1 MKKFRFILVALTVM
15 IAAIP
20 ASAQF
25 RWGVKAGIVANKF
38 SFSEKTF
45 DSSNRVGF
53 TGGVMA
59 EFKLPVIGIGF
70 DASLMYVHRTI
81 SVAEPMGAELT
92 LDSTK
97 KADNKGRYTG
107 DYLTLPIHVKYNL
120 GLPVVGNFFSP
131 YVFTGP
137 SFSYLVSKDRT
148 KFGINSR
155 KGDIAWDFG
164 LGFEIVKHLQIS
176 AAYELGCS
184 RAAGLVYSG
193 ANGYKRNVRNNGWM
207 VTAGYVF

>member
-25 RWGVKAGIVANKF
+25 RWGVRAGIVANKF

-81 SVAEPMGAELT
+81 SVEEPTVSA
-92 LDSTK
+92 
-97 KADNKGRYTG
+97 KGRYTG

-137 SFSYLVSKDRT
+137 SFSYLVSKDTT

-193 ANGYKRNVRNNGWM
+193 ANGYKKNVRNNGWM

>member
-1 MKKFRFILVALTVM
+1 MKKLKFILVALTVM
-15 IAAIP
+15 AAAIP

-53 TGGVMA
+53 TGGLTA
-59 EFKLPVIGIGF
+59 EFKLPVIGLGF
-70 DASLMYVHRTI
+70 DASLLYVHRTTEI
-81 SVAEPMGAELT
+81 GSS
-92 LDSTK
+92 DSSA
-97 KADNKGRYTG
+97 KATYDG
-107 DYLTLPIHVKYNL
+107 DYMTLPIHVRYNL
-120 GLPVVGNFFSP
+120 GLPIVGKILSP

-137 SFSYLVSKDRT
+137 SFSYLVSKDKT
-148 KFGINSR
+148 EYGINSR

-164 LGFEIVKHLQIS
+164 LGVELVHHVQIS

-184 RAAGLVYSG
+184 RAAGIVSAG
-193 ANGYKRNVRNNGWM
+193 ANGYKRNIRNNAWM
-207 VTAGYVF
+207 VTAAYIF

>member
-15 IAAIP
+15 IAAFP

-25 RWGVKAGIVANKF
+25 RWGVRAGIVANKF

-81 SVAEPMGAELT
+81 SVEEPTVSA
-92 LDSTK
+92 
-97 KADNKGRYTG
+97 KGRYTG

-137 SFSYLVSKDRT
+137 SFSYLVSKDTT

-193 ANGYKRNVRNNGWM
+193 ANGYKKNVRNNGWM